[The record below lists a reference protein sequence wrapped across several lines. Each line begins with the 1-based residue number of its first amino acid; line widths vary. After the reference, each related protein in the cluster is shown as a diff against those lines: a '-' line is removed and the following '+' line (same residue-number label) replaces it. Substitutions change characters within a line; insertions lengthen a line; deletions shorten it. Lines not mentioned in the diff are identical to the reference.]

1 MGRAER
7 VERGPWGGGLVAK
20 GLMVCWWQ
28 VSFKEPRQGGLC
40 QKDVGCRGWGGFS
53 KGAAGGWQYVWT
65 GPGRQGVGN
74 MSHSKLRVS
83 LPFWFSDYIRD
94 QKVCMVYC
102 RDTQKAAA
110 SAELRTAVSCSH
122 SARGRL
128 QGKQGVGRTPPISPS
143 SGQLSEQ
150 TLIVTS

>member
-83 LPFWFSDYIRD
+83 LPFWFSDYIQD
-94 QKVCMVYC
+94 QKVCGVYC
-102 RDTQKAAA
+102 RDTQKAAT
-110 SAELRTAVSCSH
+110 SAELTTARSYSC

-128 QGKQGVGRTPPISPS
+128 LGKHGGVGPPPISPS
-143 SGQLSEQ
+143 SRRLSEQ
-150 TLIVTS
+150 TLIVSS

>member
-110 SAELRTAVSCSH
+110 SAELRTAVHTQPEEDSRVS
-122 SARGRL
+122 RGW
-128 QGKQGVGRTPPISPS
+128 VGPRPSPHP
-143 SGQLSEQ
+143 QDNCLSKP
-150 TLIVTS
+150 

>member
-74 MSHSKLRVS
+74 MSHSELRVS

-102 RDTQKAAA
+102 LPTQPAICLDTQPLILF
-110 SAELRTAVSCSH
+110 SDIFEITVHL
-122 SARGRL
+122 
-128 QGKQGVGRTPPISPS
+128 ISKH
-143 SGQLSEQ
+143 LDKY
-150 TLIVTS
+150 TDN